1 MARAG
6 LDWHQILASLT
17 TAPAG
22 RFGQGERKGRIA
34 PGMEADLVLLGTD
47 PAMDVTGFSDVRATV
62 RSGRVIYGTAI
73 SK

>member
-6 LDWHQILASLT
+6 LDWRQLLASLT

-47 PAMDVTGFSDVRATV
+47 PAVDVVGFSDVQATILG
-62 RSGRVIYGTAI
+62 GRVIYRAAG